1 MKMMGIEE
9 ALFKKSPSIK
19 VIIMAWQNILKQD
32 MKVDLLRIVG
42 SVEDGVGEAYD
53 QLMDLQHFDQT
64 GERKELNKLID
75 KTYTLLETMRD
86 NIDEVLDLIQ
96 NYEGEPTPE
105 EPKKPKSSQSK
116 EIDDFLE
123 EIEDFAT
130 QQFEQAYSPDDDD
143 SIETAQEYYKMLEY
157 LETTNYIQWDLREIK
172 RKFPIA
178 FMMVE
183 EAFGWTGRLR

>member
-1 MKMMGIEE
+1 MT
-9 ALFKKSPSIK
+9 
-19 VIIMAWQNILKQD
+19 WRNILKQD
-32 MKVDLLRIVG
+32 MKVDLLGIVE
-42 SVEDGVGEAYD
+42 SVEDEVEEAYD
-53 QLMDLQHFDQT
+53 KLMELQTQK
-64 GERKELNKLID
+64 GESNKLLD
-75 KTYTLLETMRD
+75 KTYTLFETMRG

-96 NYEGEPTPE
+96 NYEGEPTSE
-105 EPKKPKSSQSK
+105 EPKEPKSPQSE
-116 EIDDFLE
+116 EIKNFLE
-123 EIEDFAT
+123 EIEDYAT

-157 LETTNYIQWDLREIK
+157 LETTNYTQWDLREIK

>member
-1 MKMMGIEE
+1 MT
-9 ALFKKSPSIK
+9 
-19 VIIMAWQNILKQD
+19 WRNILKQD
-32 MKVDLLRIVG
+32 MKVDLLGIVE
-42 SVEDGVGEAYD
+42 SVEDEVEEAYD
-53 QLMDLQHFDQT
+53 KLMELQTQK
-64 GERKELNKLID
+64 GESNKLLD
-75 KTYTLLETMRD
+75 KTYTLFETMRG

-105 EPKKPKSSQSK
+105 ESKEPPAQQSK
-116 EIDDFLE
+116 EIKNFLE
-123 EIEDFAT
+123 EIEDYAT

-157 LETTNYIQWDLREIK
+157 LETTNYTQWDLREIK

>member
-1 MKMMGIEE
+1 MKQNNTKTN
-9 ALFKKSPSIK
+9 LLSI
-19 VIIMAWQNILKQD
+19 I
-32 MKVDLLRIVG
+32 G
-42 SVEDGVGEAYD
+42 SVEYGVEEAYD
-53 QLMDLQHFDQT
+53 QLMELQSFDQT
-64 GERKELNKLID
+64 GKSKELNKLID
-75 KTYTLLETMRD
+75 KTYTLLETMRG
-86 NIDEVLDLIQ
+86 NIDEVVDLIQ
-96 NYEGEPTPE
+96 NYKGEPTPE
-105 EPKKPKSSQSK
+105 KPKEPKSSQSK

-143 SIETAQEYYKMLEY
+143 SIETAKEYYEMLEY